1 MTAAVI
7 DTLSVP
13 TAIPLMPARYAEL
26 QAAFDSYAQ
35 GLPPLVVATQTD
47 SGTVYHALG
56 VTDDAGLY
64 YMLPKLAHL
73 FHLAL
78 PEAWTVW
85 FFAILILS
93 FGVGIYVTMRLLKTV
108 PAKILYFIELFFLGA
123 LIIKRGDIYQIAPC
137 LALAAVPLLLQNLC
151 SEREDRALWR
161 DAVALGTAG
170 FIFGLAHLVRSHSAT
185 GLMLFA
191 IILLLFGTA
200 MRAWHKRLLL
210 VATLL
215 ISFMLP
221 LLYMNHVADMRDA
234 FMKAHQPDYR
244 EVLRQHPFWHTVYI
258 GLGYLSNDYGL
269 AYKDIVAAKK
279 AHELAPD
286 APYCS
291 PEYETALKTAVIDLL
306 RKDPIFVAETLIAKF
321 GMVLIYFLLAANF
334 GLLAAI
340 RYPKPWAVEVAFAAG
355 LAFNALFGLV
365 AIPRLSYLEGFIAFA
380 MLYGVMS
387 LDTAFHQSA
396 LLAGHRKSLIA
407 A

>member
-1 MTAAVI
+1 MTTAVI
-7 DTLSVP
+7 DTPSVS

-35 GLPPLVVATQTD
+35 GLPPLVAATQTD
-47 SGTVYHALG
+47 SGTVYRALG
-56 VTDDAGLY
+56 TTDDAGLY

-73 FHLAL
+73 FHLAP
-78 PEAWTVW
+78 PEAWAVW

-93 FGVGIYVTMRLLKTV
+93 FGVGIYGTMHLLKTL
-108 PAKILYFIELFFLGA
+108 PAKILYFIELSFLGA
-123 LIIKRGDIYQIAPC
+123 LIIKYGDIYQIAPC
-137 LALAAVPLLLQNLC
+137 LALAAVPLLLQSLS

-161 DAVALGTAG
+161 DAAALGTAG

-185 GLMLFA
+185 GLMLFV

-200 MRAWHKRLLL
+200 IRAWHKRLLL
-210 VATLL
+210 VAIVL
-215 ISFMLP
+215 IGFMLP

-234 FMKAHQPDYR
+234 FLKAHQPNYHP
-244 EVLRQHPFWHTVYI
+244 VLRQHPFWHTVYI

-306 RKDPIFVAETLIAKF
+306 RKDPVFVVGTLLAKF
-321 GMVLIYFLLAANF
+321 GAVLVYFLFAANF

-340 RYPKPWAVEVAFAAG
+340 RYPKPWVVEVAFVAG

-365 AIPRLSYLEGFIAFA
+365 AVPHPAYLEGFIAFA
-380 MLYGVMS
+380 MLYGVIS
-387 LDTAFHQSA
+387 LDVA
-396 LLAGHRKSLIA
+396 LQKSNVLSLHRELA
-407 A
+407 

>member
-1 MTAAVI
+1 MTAAVT

-35 GLPPLVVATQTD
+35 GLPPLVAATQTD
-47 SGTVYHALG
+47 SGTVYRALG
-56 VTDDAGLY
+56 MTDDAGLY
-64 YMLPKLAHL
+64 YLLPKLAHL
-73 FHLAL
+73 FHLA
-78 PEAWTVW
+78 PSEAWTVW

-93 FGVGIYVTMRLLKTV
+93 FGVGIYGTMHLLKTL
-108 PAKILYFIELFFLGA
+108 PAKILYFIELSFLGA

-151 SEREDRALWR
+151 SERGDRALWR
-161 DAVALGTAG
+161 DAAALGTAG

-185 GLMLFA
+185 GLMLFV

-200 MRAWHKRLLL
+200 VRAWHKRLLL
-210 VATLL
+210 VAMVLVG
-215 ISFMLP
+215 FVLP
-221 LLYMNHVADMRDA
+221 LLYMQHVMDTRDA
-234 FMKAHQPDYR
+234 FLKAHQPNYHP
-244 EVLRQHPFWHTVYI
+244 VLRQHPFWHTVYI

-306 RKDPIFVAETLIAKF
+306 RKAPVFVAETLAAKF
-321 GMVLIYFLLAANF
+321 GVVLIYFLLAANL
-334 GLLAAI
+334 GILAAI
-340 RYPKPWAVEVAFAAG
+340 RYPKPWSVEVAFGVAI
-355 LAFNALFGLV
+355 AFNALFGLLAV
-365 AIPRLSYLEGFIAFA
+365 PRLAYLEGFIAFA
-380 MLYGVMS
+380 MLYGVIS
-387 LDTAFHQSA
+387 LDVA
-396 LLAGHRKSLIA
+396 LQKSNALALHRELA
-407 A
+407 

>member
-35 GLPPLVVATQTD
+35 GLPPLVAATQTD
-47 SGTVYHALG
+47 SGTVYRALG
-56 VTDDAGLY
+56 TTDDAGLY

-78 PEAWTVW
+78 PEAWAVW

-93 FGVGIYVTMRLLKTV
+93 FGVGIYGTMHLLKTL
-108 PAKILYFIELFFLGA
+108 PAKILYFIELSFLGA

-151 SEREDRALWR
+151 SEREDCALWR
-161 DAVALGTAG
+161 DAAALGTAG

-185 GLMLFA
+185 GLLLFA

-200 MRAWHKRLLL
+200 IRAWHKRLLL
-210 VATLL
+210 VATVLVG
-215 ISFMLP
+215 FMLP
-221 LLYMNHVADMRDA
+221 LLYMNRVADMRDA
-234 FMKAHQPDYR
+234 FIKAHQPNYHQ
-244 EVLRQHPFWHTVYI
+244 VLRQHPFWHTVYI

-306 RKDPIFVAETLIAKF
+306 RQDPVFVVGTLLAKF
-321 GMVLIYFLLAANF
+321 GAVLVYFLFAANF

-340 RYPKPWAVEVAFAAG
+340 RYPKPWAVEVAFVAG

-365 AIPRLSYLEGFIAFA
+365 AVPRLSYLEGFIAFA

-387 LDTAFHQSA
+387 LDVA
-396 LLAGHRKSLIA
+396 LQKSNALALHRELA
-407 A
+407 

>member
-1 MTAAVI
+1 MTAAVT

-35 GLPPLVVATQTD
+35 GLPPLVAATQTD
-47 SGTVYHALG
+47 SGTVYRALG
-56 VTDDAGLY
+56 TTDDAGLY

-73 FHLAL
+73 FHLAP

-93 FGVGIYVTMRLLKTV
+93 FGVGIYGTMHLLKTL
-108 PAKILYFIELFFLGA
+108 PAKILYFIELSFLGA

-137 LALAAVPLLLQNLC
+137 LALAAVPLLLQSLS

-161 DAVALGTAG
+161 DAAALGTAG

-200 MRAWHKRLLL
+200 IRAWHKRLLL
-210 VATLL
+210 VAIVLVG
-215 ISFMLP
+215 FMLP

-234 FMKAHQPDYR
+234 FLKAHQPNYHQ
-244 EVLRQHPFWHTVYI
+244 VLRQHPFWHTVYI

-291 PEYETALKTAVIDLL
+291 PEYETAMKTAVIDLL
-306 RKDPIFVAETLIAKF
+306 RQDPIFVAETLITKF
-321 GMVLIYFLLAANF
+321 GVVLVYFLFAANF

-340 RYPKPWAVEVAFAAG
+340 RYPKSWVVEVAFAAG
-355 LAFNALFGLV
+355 LAFNALFGLLAV
-365 AIPRLSYLEGFIAFA
+365 PRLSYLEGFIAFA
-380 MLYGVMS
+380 MLYGVIS
-387 LDTAFHQSA
+387 LDVA
-396 LLAGHRKSLIA
+396 LQKSNALALHRELA
-407 A
+407 

>member
-1 MTAAVI
+1 MTAAVT

-35 GLPPLVVATQTD
+35 GLPPLVAATQTD
-47 SGTVYHALG
+47 SGTVYCALG
-56 VTDDAGLY
+56 TTDDAGLY
-64 YMLPKLAHL
+64 YLLPKLAHL
-73 FHLAL
+73 FHLA
-78 PEAWTVW
+78 PSEAWTVW

-93 FGVGIYVTMRLLKTV
+93 FGVGIYGTMHLLKTL
-108 PAKILYFIELFFLGA
+108 PAKILYFIELSFLGA

-151 SEREDRALWR
+151 SERGDRALWR
-161 DAVALGTAG
+161 DAAALGTAG

-185 GLMLFA
+185 GLMLFV

-200 MRAWHKRLLL
+200 VRAWHKRLLL
-210 VATLL
+210 VAIVL
-215 ISFMLP
+215 IGFMLP

-234 FMKAHQPDYR
+234 FLKAHQPNYHP
-244 EVLRQHPFWHTVYI
+244 VLRQHPFWHTVYI

-306 RKDPIFVAETLIAKF
+306 RKDPVFVVGTLLAKF
-321 GMVLIYFLLAANF
+321 GAVLVYFLFAANF
-334 GLLAAI
+334 GLLVAI
-340 RYPKPWAVEVAFAAG
+340 RYPKSWAVEVAFVAG

-365 AIPRLSYLEGFIAFA
+365 AVPRLSYLEGFIAFA
-380 MLYGVMS
+380 MLYGVIS
-387 LDTAFHQSA
+387 LDVA
-396 LLAGHRKSLIA
+396 LQKSNALALHRELA
-407 A
+407 

>member
-35 GLPPLVVATQTD
+35 GFPPLVAATQTD
-47 SGTVYHALG
+47 SGTVYRALG

-73 FHLAL
+73 LHLAL
-78 PEAWTVW
+78 PEAWAVW

-93 FGVGIYVTMRLLKTV
+93 FGLGIYGTMRLLKTV
-108 PAKILYFIELFFLGA
+108 SAKILYLIELSLLGA
-123 LIIKRGDIYQIAPC
+123 LIIKYGDIYQIAPC
-137 LALAAVPLLLQNLC
+137 LALAAVPLMLQSLS

-161 DAVALGTAG
+161 DAAALGTAG

-200 MRAWHKRLLL
+200 MRAWHKRLVL
-210 VATLL
+210 VAIVL
-215 ISFMLP
+215 IGFMLP

-234 FMKAHQPDYR
+234 FMKAHQPNYHQ
-244 EVLRQHPFWHTVYI
+244 VLRQHPFWHTVYI

-269 AYKDIVAAKK
+269 AYKDIVATKK

-291 PEYETALKTAVIDLL
+291 PQYEAVLKTAVIELL
-306 RKDPIFVAETLIAKF
+306 RKAPVFVAETLIAKF
-321 GMVLIYFLLAANF
+321 GVVLIYFLLAANL
-334 GLLAAI
+334 GILAAI
-340 RYPKPWAVEVAFAAG
+340 RYLKPWAVEVAFAAG
-355 LAFNALFGLV
+355 LAFNALFGLL

-387 LDTAFHQSA
+387 LDVA
-396 LLAGHRKSLIA
+396 LQKSNALALHRELA
-407 A
+407 

>member
-35 GLPPLVVATQTD
+35 GLPPLVAATQTD
-47 SGTVYHALG
+47 SGTVYRALG
-56 VTDDAGLY
+56 TTDDAGLY

-78 PEAWTVW
+78 PEAWAVW

-93 FGVGIYVTMRLLKTV
+93 FGVGIYGTMHLLKTV
-108 PAKILYFIELFFLGA
+108 PAKILYFIELSFLGA

-161 DAVALGTAG
+161 DAAALGTAG

-185 GLMLFA
+185 GLMLFV

-200 MRAWHKRLLL
+200 IRAWHKRLLL
-210 VATLL
+210 VATVL
-215 ISFMLP
+215 IGFMLP
-221 LLYMNHVADMRDA
+221 LLYMNRVADMRDA
-234 FMKAHQPDYR
+234 FLKAHQPNYHQ
-244 EVLRQHPFWHTVYI
+244 VLRQHPFWHTVYI
-258 GLGYLSNDYGL
+258 GFGYLSNDYGL
-269 AYKDIVAAKK
+269 AYKDIVATKK

-306 RKDPIFVAETLIAKF
+306 RQDPVFVVGTLLAKF
-321 GMVLIYFLLAANF
+321 GAVLVYFLFAANF

-355 LAFNALFGLV
+355 LAFNALFGLLAV
-365 AIPRLSYLEGFIAFA
+365 PRLSYLEGFIAFA

-387 LDTAFHQSA
+387 LDVA
-396 LLAGHRKSLIA
+396 LQKSNVLSLRRELA
-407 A
+407 